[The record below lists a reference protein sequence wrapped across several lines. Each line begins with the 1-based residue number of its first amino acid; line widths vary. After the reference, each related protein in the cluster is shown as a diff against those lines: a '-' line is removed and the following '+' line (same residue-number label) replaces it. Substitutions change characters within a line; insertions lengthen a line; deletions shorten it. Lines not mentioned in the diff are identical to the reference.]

1 MRSLHARNGWAVDVE
16 GRTLGTTTETGKV
29 PSAGGGANEALAT
42 RPYRE
47 SGMGKKRR
55 RQAPVS
61 ERAPFAMGRRSGF
74 RERCVAEKD
83 RVRDNSAPNARALF
97 AIGQRTGPRRPGL
110 PSSPRVVRRREVC
123 GCAFSTLPSR
133 GGRRGPG
140 RGRRAGAFFE
150 KKGLARANARRGSR
164 EAAE

>member
-55 RQAPVS
+55 RQASCP
-61 ERAPFAMGRRSGF
+61 
-74 RERCVAEKD
+74 RERRLPWGDAAAFGKGASRRKTVSGTIWPRMRA
-83 RVRDNSAPNARALF
+83 RYSLSAKER
-97 AIGQRTGPRRPGL
+97 
-110 PSSPRVVRRREVC
+110 
-123 GCAFSTLPSR
+123 
-133 GGRRGPG
+133 G
-140 RGRRAGAFFE
+140 RGVPDSLHRPA
-150 KKGLARANARRGSR
+150 S
-164 EAAE
+164 